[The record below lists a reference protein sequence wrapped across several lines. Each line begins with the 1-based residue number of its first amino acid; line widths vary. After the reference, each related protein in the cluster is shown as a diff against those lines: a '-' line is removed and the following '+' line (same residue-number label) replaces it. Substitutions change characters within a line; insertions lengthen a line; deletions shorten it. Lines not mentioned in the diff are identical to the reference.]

1 MSSATEITTS
11 RRGDVTNARD
21 KQTVLCP
28 LLISNYWTGGCCELQ
43 CAWFYCLLRSYKST
57 LQLCGLSEHVDVAFI
72 TNQKWVWLLS
82 DCYVLWKV
90 LVHVLFEARGVVLSC
105 VLIQE
110 SSVMWILYATF
121 PLYAYHVTKTL
132 KYTPYKKQMK
142 GSKHSYTPA
151 CTAILVFTGFHAEPR
166 CSQSLDVTSP
176 TSFMLA

>member
-1 MSSATEITTS
+1 MSRATEITTS

-28 LLISNYWTGGCCELQ
+28 LLISNYWTDGCCELK

>member
-1 MSSATEITTS
+1 MSRATEITTS

-28 LLISNYWTGGCCELQ
+28 LLISNYWTGGCCELK